1 MDFDTGS
8 SDLFLPSISCG
19 SSCDGHARYDPSA
32 SKTSVDLNKTFDL
45 MYGSG
50 DSVSGEQYNDTASIA
65 GLTVPY
71 RIFFPVVAFRF
82 SLMTPLRH
90 ITKLLVLLPR
100 TLLRSTRTTSLQTA

>member
-8 SDLFLPSISCG
+8 SDLFLPSISCD

-32 SKTSVDLNKTFDL
+32 SKTSVDLNRTFDL

-71 RIFFPVVAFRF
+71 RIFWPPPSA

-100 TLLRSTRTTSLQTA
+100 TLLRSTRTTSLQMA

>member
-8 SDLFLPSISCG
+8 SDLFLPSISCD

-32 SKTSVDLNKTFDL
+32 SKTSVDLNKSFDL

-71 RIFFPVVAFRF
+71 RIFWPSPSA

-100 TLLRSTRTTSLQTA
+100 TLLRSTRTTSLQMA